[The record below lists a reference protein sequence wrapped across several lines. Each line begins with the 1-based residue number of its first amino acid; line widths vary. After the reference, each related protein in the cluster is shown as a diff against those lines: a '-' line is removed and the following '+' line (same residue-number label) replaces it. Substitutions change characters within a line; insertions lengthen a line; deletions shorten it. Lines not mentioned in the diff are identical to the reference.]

1 MTNSGERSTQVASH
15 INIMIGGEA
24 GQGVQSAGFI
34 LAKTFSHAGFH
45 VFADQDYESRV
56 RGGHNFY
63 RVRVSDSEVAAVS
76 ESVDILVALNEESID
91 LHLEELTSDGVAI
104 RNTEDVK
111 ERNDKNIFA
120 VPFDLLTSDR
130 IMVNTVALGA
140 ALGLIDFDIVI
151 LEKVLEDQYG
161 TGESG
166 KANIEAARAG
176 YNYSR
181 DNKSGYG
188 LRPVKPIN
196 REKKMLLN
204 GNEAIALGAMAAG
217 CKYVSSYP
225 MTPST
230 SIMEYIAARAD
241 EYGIVVMQAEDEVA
255 AINNIVGAGY
265 AGVRSMT
272 TTSGSGFCLMVE
284 GLGLAGITETP
295 VVLIDAQRPGP
306 AVGLP
311 TRTEQGD
318 LQFALTAH
326 HGEFPRFV
334 LAPANVEDCF
344 RLTVEA
350 FNLADIYQ
358 TPVIILTDQ
367 YLASSYA
374 TVDKFDLSKVIID
387 RGELYSG
394 NPTEYRRH
402 AITGSGI
409 SPRAF
414 PGMSEALVV
423 TDSDE
428 HDEYGHLT
436 EDAGIRNDMVLK
448 RLRKMNS
455 LDKKIL
461 KPWKYGNDNPELL
474 LIGWGSS
481 YGAAREAV
489 DILNEKGTN
498 TGMINLNHLYPFPA
512 EEVADAIN
520 NALKSIVVE
529 SNATGQLANLIRTE
543 TGIKVEGKILKF
555 DGRPITPGYIIDKLE
570 KEGL

>member
-1 MTNSGERSTQVASH
+1 
-15 INIMIGGEA
+15 MIGGEA

-34 LAKTFSHAGFH
+34 LAKTFSRAGFH

-63 RVRVSDSEVAAVS
+63 RVRASDSEVAAVS
-76 ESVDILVALNEESID
+76 ESIDILVALNEESID
-91 LHLEELTSDGVAI
+91 LHLDELTPDGAAI
-104 RNTEDVK
+104 VNTEDVQG
-111 ERNDKNIFA
+111 RSDKNILA
-120 VPFDLLTSDR
+120 VPYDTLTNDK

-140 ALGLIDFDIVI
+140 ALGLIDFDIAM
-151 LEKVLEDQYG
+151 LENVLEDQYG

-166 KANIEAARAG
+166 KANIDAARAG
-176 YNYSR
+176 YNYGR
-181 DNKSGYG
+181 ENKNG
-188 LRPVKPIN
+188 LNLNTIKPIN
-196 REKKMLLN
+196 NKKKMLLN

-217 CKYVSSYP
+217 CRYVSSYP

-265 AGVRSMT
+265 AGARSMT

-295 VVLIDAQRPGP
+295 VVIIDAQRPGP

-334 LAPANVEDCF
+334 LAPANIEDCF
-344 RLTVEA
+344 WLTVEA

-374 TVDKFDLSKVIID
+374 TVDKFDLSKVVID

-394 NPTEYRRH
+394 NPGEYRRH
-402 AITGSGI
+402 AITESGI

-436 EDAGIRNDMVLK
+436 EDAAIRNEIVRK
-448 RLRKMNS
+448 RLRKVNN
-455 LDKKIL
+455 LDRTGL
-461 KPWKYGNDNPELL
+461 KPWRYGNENPDIL

-481 YGAAREAV
+481 YGAIREAV
-489 DILNEKGTN
+489 DILNEKGMD
-498 TGMINLNHLYPFPA
+498 TGMINLNHLSPFPVEA
-512 EEVADAIN
+512 VVGAMESASRN
-520 NALKSIVVE
+520 MVVE
-529 SNATGQLANLIRTE
+529 GNATGQLAKLIRTE
-543 TGIKVEGKILKF
+543 TGIKADGEILKF
-555 DGRPITPGYIIDKLE
+555 DGRPIMPGYIIEKLE

>member
-1 MTNSGERSTQVASH
+1 MVYSGERSNQVASH
-15 INIMIGGEA
+15 LNIMIGGEA

-34 LAKTFSHAGFH
+34 LAKTFSRAGYH

-63 RVRVSDSEVAAVS
+63 RVRVADSEIAAIS
-76 ESVDILVALNEESID
+76 ESLDILVTLNEESID
-91 LHLEELTSDGVAI
+91 LHLDELTSEGIAI
-104 RNTEDVK
+104 ANADEVEGRIGNG
-111 ERNDKNIFA
+111 ILA
-120 VPFDLLTSDR
+120 VPFNQLTDDK

-140 ALGLIDFDIVI
+140 ALGLIDFDITI
-151 LEKVLEDQYG
+151 LENVLEDQYG

-166 KANIEAARAG
+166 KANIEAAQAG

-181 DNKSGYG
+181 KNKGDSSLHPIEPK
-188 LRPVKPIN
+188 LRT
-196 REKKMLLN
+196 KKMLLN
-204 GNEAIALGAMAAG
+204 GNEAIALGAIAAG
-217 CKYVSSYP
+217 CKYISSYP

-230 SIMEYIAARAD
+230 SVMEYIAARAD

-295 VVLIDAQRPGP
+295 VVIIDAQRPGP

-318 LQFALTAH
+318 LQFALNAH

-344 RLTVEA
+344 WLTVEA

-367 YLASSYA
+367 YLASSY
-374 TVDKFDLSKVIID
+374 TTIDKFNLSKVIVD

-394 NPTEYRRH
+394 NPDEYRRH
-402 AITGSGI
+402 TITESGI

-428 HDEYGHLT
+428 HDEAGHLT
-436 EDAGIRNDMVLK
+436 ENAEIRREIVLK
-448 RLRKMNS
+448 RLRKLDS
-455 LDKKIL
+455 LDRNIL
-461 KPWKYGNDNPELL
+461 EPWRYGNENPEIL

-481 YGAAREAV
+481 YGAIRESV
-489 DILNEKGTN
+489 DILNEKGMN
-498 TGMINLNHLYPFPA
+498 AGMINLNHLSPFPMEA
-512 EEVADAIN
+512 VTDAIKK
-520 NALKSIVVE
+520 ASKSIIVE
-529 SNATGQLANLIRTE
+529 GNATGQLAHLIRTE
-543 TGIKVEGKILKF
+543 TGIKVDGKILKF
-555 DGRPITPGYIIDKLE
+555 DGRPITPGFIIEKLE

>member
-1 MTNSGERSTQVASH
+1 MPSH

-34 LAKTFSHAGFH
+34 LAKAFSRAGYH

-63 RVRVSDSEVAAVS
+63 RVRASDSEITAVS
-76 ESVDILVALNEESID
+76 ESIDILVALNEASIN
-91 LHLEELTSDGVAI
+91 LHLDELTSDGAAI
-104 RNTEDVK
+104 VNTGDV
-111 ERNDKNIFA
+111 EGRSGKNICA
-120 VPFDLLTSDR
+120 VPFDQLTNDK

-140 ALGLIDFDIVI
+140 ALGLIDFDIAI

-176 YNYSR
+176 YLYSK
-181 DNKSGYG
+181 DNKIGSS
-188 LRPVKPIN
+188 LSPLKPIIH
-196 REKKMLLN
+196 EKKMLLN

-230 SIMEYIAARAD
+230 SIMEFIAARAD

-255 AINNIVGAGY
+255 AINNIIGAGY

-295 VVLIDAQRPGP
+295 VVIIDAQRPGP

-334 LAPANVEDCF
+334 LAPATIEDCF
-344 RLTVEA
+344 WLAIEA
-350 FNLADIYQ
+350 FNFADVYQ
-358 TPVIILTDQ
+358 TPVIILTDHF
-367 YLASSYA
+367 LASSYT
-374 TVDKFDLSKVIID
+374 TVEKFDLSKALVN
-387 RGELYSG
+387 RGELYSA
-394 NPTEYRRH
+394 NPREYKRH
-402 AITGSGI
+402 AITESGI
-409 SPRAF
+409 SLRAF

-436 EDAGIRNDMVLK
+436 EDAGIRNDIVLK
-448 RLRKMNS
+448 RLRK
-455 LDKKIL
+455 LDGLNRNALIPWIYGSE
-461 KPWKYGNDNPELL
+461 KPEIL

-481 YGAAREAV
+481 YGAIREAV
-489 DILNEKGTN
+489 DILNEEGKN
-498 TGMINLNHLYPFPA
+498 TGMINLNHLSPFPA
-512 EEVADAIN
+512 EAVAGAIN
-520 NALKSIVVE
+520 SASKSVVVE
-529 SNATGQLANLIRTE
+529 GNATGQLANLIRTE
-543 TGIKVEGKILKF
+543 TGIKADVKILKF
-555 DGRPITPGYIIDKLE
+555 DGRPITPEYIIEKLE
-570 KEGL
+570 EEGQ

>member
-1 MTNSGERSTQVASH
+1 MTNSGERSNQVTSH

-34 LAKTFSHAGFH
+34 LAKTFSRAGYF
-45 VFADQDYESRV
+45 VFTDQDYESRV

-63 RVRVSDSEVAAVS
+63 RIRATDSEVAALS
-76 ESVDILVALNEESID
+76 EPVDILVALNEESID
-91 LHLEELTSDGVAI
+91 LHLDELTSEGTAI
-104 RNTEDVK
+104 VNSDEVSRAGAK
-111 ERNDKNIFA
+111 MFA
-120 VPFDLLTSDR
+120 VPFNQLTDDK
-130 IMVNTVALGA
+130 IMVNTVALGVT
-140 ALGLIDFDIVI
+140 LGILGFDISI
-151 LEKVLEDQYG
+151 LEKILEEQYG
-161 TGESG
+161 TDHEGSG
-166 KANIEAARAG
+166 NVEAAR
-176 YNYSR
+176 
-181 DNKSGYG
+181 SGYDYARKNYQG
-188 LRPVKPIN
+188 SFSLDLPKSSTTN
-196 REKKMLLN
+196 GKMLLS

-241 EYGIVVMQAEDEVA
+241 ECGIAVMQAEDEVA

-295 VVLIDAQRPGP
+295 VVIIDAQRPGP

-334 LAPANVEDCF
+334 LAPANIEDCF
-344 RLTVEA
+344 WLTVEA

-358 TPVIILTDQ
+358 TPVIFLTDQ
-367 YLASSYA
+367 YLASSFT
-374 TVDKFDLSKVIID
+374 TVDKFNLSKVIID
-387 RGELYSG
+387 RGEMYSG
-394 NPTEYRRH
+394 NPAGYRRH
-402 AITGSGI
+402 AITESGI

-414 PGMSEALVV
+414 PGLSEALVV

-436 EDAGIRNDMVLK
+436 EDAEIRNGIVLK
-448 RLRKMNS
+448 RLRKLDS
-455 LDKKIL
+455 LDRDIL
-461 KPWKYGNDNPELL
+461 KPWRYGNEHPETL

-481 YGAAREAV
+481 YGAIREAV
-489 DILNEKGTN
+489 DILNEKGKVV
-498 TGMINLNHLYPFPA
+498 GMINLNHLSPFPVEA
-512 EEVADAIN
+512 VADVMN
-520 NALKSIVVE
+520 NAAKSVVIE
-529 SNATGQLANLIRTE
+529 GNATGQLAKLIRTE
-543 TGIKVEGKILKF
+543 TGKKVDGKILKF
-555 DGRPITPGYIIDKLE
+555 DGRPISPGYIIEKLE
-570 KEGL
+570 EEGL

>member
-1 MTNSGERSTQVASH
+1 MSSH

-34 LAKTFSHAGFH
+34 LAKTLSRAGYH

-63 RVRVSDSEVAAVS
+63 RVRAADSEVSAIS
-76 ESVDILVALNEESID
+76 ESLDILVALNEESID
-91 LHLEELTSDGVAI
+91 LHLDELTSDGAAI
-104 RNTEDVK
+104 VNTEDVEGRSSK
-111 ERNDKNIFA
+111 TSYA
-120 VPFDLLTSDR
+120 VPFDQLTDDR

-140 ALGLIDFDIVI
+140 AFGLIDFEIAI

-161 TGESG
+161 TGKSG

-176 YNYSR
+176 YYYIR
-181 DNKSGYG
+181 DNKRNLS
-188 LRPVKPIN
+188 LHPVKPIN

-204 GNEAIALGAMAAG
+204 GNEAIALGAIASG
-217 CKYVSSYP
+217 CRYVSSYP

-241 EYGIVVMQAEDEVA
+241 EHGIVVMQAEDEVA

-295 VVLIDAQRPGP
+295 VVIIDAQRPGP

-326 HGEFPRFV
+326 HGEFPRIV
-334 LAPANVEDCF
+334 LAPANIEDCF
-344 RLTVEA
+344 WLTVEA

-374 TVDKFDLSKVIID
+374 TVDTFDLSKVFID
-387 RGELYSG
+387 RGEQYSG
-394 NPTEYRRH
+394 NPAEYRRH
-402 AITGSGI
+402 AITESGI

-436 EDAGIRNDMVLK
+436 EDADIRSEIVLK
-448 RLRKMNS
+448 RLRKMDG
-455 LDKKIL
+455 LDRNIL
-461 KPWKYGNDNPELL
+461 KPWKYGNENPETLL
-474 LIGWGSS
+474 VSWGSS
-481 YGAAREAV
+481 YGAVRETV
-489 DILNEKGTN
+489 DILNGKGMDA
-498 TGMINLNHLYPFPA
+498 GMINLNHLSPFPA
-512 EEVADAIN
+512 EAVTNAMN
-520 NALKSIVVE
+520 NASRSIVVE
-529 SNATGQLANLIRTE
+529 GNATGQLANLIRTE
-543 TGIKVEGKILKF
+543 TGVNVDTKILKF
-555 DGRPITPGYIIDKLE
+555 DGRPITPGFIIEKLG
-570 KEGL
+570 KEVR